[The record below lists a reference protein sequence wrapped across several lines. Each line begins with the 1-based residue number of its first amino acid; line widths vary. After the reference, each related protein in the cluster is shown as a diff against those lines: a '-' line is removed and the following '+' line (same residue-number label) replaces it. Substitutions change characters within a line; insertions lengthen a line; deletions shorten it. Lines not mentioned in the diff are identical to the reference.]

1 MAVSLGIPPDQECRE
16 ESFRKC
22 SNAEDAHRREFPR
35 PGARQK
41 HETEGLSNFPRPR
54 FIHESPMLKRLTF
67 NRVDPVSAGKV
78 LGVLHLAYGLFIG
91 VIYAMMGLAMAAGG
105 GINAGMGL
113 AIAGASLMILPVI
126 LGIFGF
132 LAGMLLA
139 LFYNLAASYIGG
151 LVVEVEDESE
161 DDED

>member
-1 MAVSLGIPPDQECRE
+1 
-16 ESFRKC
+16 
-22 SNAEDAHRREFPR
+22 
-35 PGARQK
+35 
-41 HETEGLSNFPRPR
+41 
-54 FIHESPMLKRLTF
+54 MLKRLTF

-126 LGIFGF
+126 LGIMGF

>member
-1 MAVSLGIPPDQECRE
+1 
-16 ESFRKC
+16 
-22 SNAEDAHRREFPR
+22 
-35 PGARQK
+35 
-41 HETEGLSNFPRPR
+41 
-54 FIHESPMLKRLTF
+54 MLKRLTF

-78 LGVLHLAYGLFIG
+78 FGVLQLVYGLFVG
-91 VIYAMMGLAMAAGG
+91 PIYAMIGLTIEAGG
-105 GINAGMGL
+105 GNNAGMGL

-126 LGIFGF
+126 LGIMGF